1 MLAADNFLATVS
13 HELCTP
19 LNGIIGLSYALQ
31 ASQEVQL
38 KAELSKTLTVI
49 TMSGKR
55 LLQLIYDVLDAAK
68 TAEDS
73 PLVKRESV
81 NVRALVL
88 DVAMLCSS
96 IVRQGVDLRV
106 QLQPVPRII
115 GDTGRIVQVRAHRTA
130 AARCMLCSA
139 WHGLGGV
146 VPEAGGP
153 CVLRDTPWRPLHLS
167 PPRLCAICERCRCSA
182 YAVCCTCCVC
192 CA

>member
-1 MLAADNFLATVS
+1 MS

-31 ASQEVQL
+31 ASQEVQG
-38 KAELSKTLTVI
+38 KVELSKTLTVI

-68 TAEDS
+68 MTADA
-73 PLVKRESV
+73 PLIKRESV

-115 GDTGRIVQVRAHRTA
+115 GDTGRIVQ
-130 AARCMLCSA
+130 ARS
-139 WHGLGGV
+139 
-146 VPEAGGP
+146 P
-153 CVLRDTPWRPLHLS
+153 TRPAPA
-167 PPRLCAICERCRCSA
+167 PPRSRPPQRRSVDPLCDRFADCLIICPTSGAMHQQSRFATPSFFSPSPA
-182 YAVCCTCCVC
+182 GSS
-192 CA
+192 CAASV